1 MALVAPLV
9 RETTT
14 TTGTGNLTLAGVP
27 DAVYQTFNTAF
38 GLNRVFHYFIFDD
51 TNNAW
56 EDGEGYLTDST
67 TLVRAQILLS
77 SNSNAAV
84 NLGSGTKAV
93 YCTFSTTKYIDNA
106 ALYAVQNFQAMR

>member
-27 DAVYQTFNTAF
+27 DAVFRTFNAAF

-56 EDGEGYLTDST
+56 EDGEGYLTNST
-67 TLVRAQILLS
+67 TLVRARILLS
-77 SNSNAAV
+77 SNSNAVV

-93 YCTFSTTKYIDNA
+93 YCTFSTEEYIDKA
-106 ALYAVQNFQAMR
+106 TMHALLTFESMR

>member
-27 DAVYQTFNTAF
+27 DAVFRTFNTAF
-38 GLNRVFHYFIFDD
+38 GLNSVFHYFIFDD
-51 TNNAW
+51 TNNAF

-67 TLVRAQILLS
+67 TLVRARVLLS
-77 SNSNAAV
+77 SNSNALV
-84 NLGSGTKAV
+84 NLGAGTKAV
-93 YCTFSTTKYIDNA
+93 YCTFSTDEYIDSA
-106 ALYAVQNFQAMR
+106 TIYAINMFRVMR